1 MRKHD
6 VSYHEYNDFI
16 VFKKEHCT
24 HIKTSEFSFLDLSM
38 SDSEEFISTK
48 TKTNFKFI
56 KILKRSET
64 FNESKTKL
72 NESENKEIKVL
83 FRKELNSLSRSRKL
97 NES

>member
-16 VFKKEHCT
+16 VFKEEHCT
-24 HIKTSEFSFLDLSM
+24 HIKASEFSFFDLSM
-38 SDSEEFISTK
+38 SSSEKSISTK
-48 TKTNFKFI
+48 TKTKFKSI
-56 KILKRSET
+56 RILKRNKT
-64 FNESKTKL
+64 FNESKSKL
-72 NESENKEIKVL
+72 NESKNKENKVL